1 MTPIRTLAILA
12 ALGAATPALADGDI
26 AKGEK
31 TFKRCKSCHMIKNGD
46 EVIFKG
52 GKTGPNLYG
61 IIGRVAGT
69 AEGFKYSNSVIAAG
83 EAGLVW
89 DEEQIAKYVV
99 DPKAYLKEYLDDG
112 GAKSSMSFRLKK
124 GGEDVAA
131 YLASVSP
138 VMADNEAETMDATTD
153 TAVEEPKTET
163 TD

>member
-12 ALGAATPALADGDI
+12 ALGVAAPALAEGDI

-31 TFKRCKSCHMIKNGD
+31 AFKKCKSCHMIKNGD

-61 IIGRVAGT
+61 VIGRTAGSF
-69 AEGFKYSNSVIAAG
+69 EDFNYGGSIIAAG

-89 DEEQIAKYVV
+89 DEEQIAKYLVN
-99 DPKAYLKEYLDDG
+99 PKDYLKEILDDG
-112 GAKSSMSFRLKK
+112 SAKSAMSFRLKK

-138 VMADNEAETMDATTD
+138 AVEAGAEAAEETTEEMS
-153 TAVEEPKTET
+153 EEPKTET

>member
-12 ALGAATPALADGDI
+12 AFAAASPAFAEGDV

-31 TFKRCKSCHMIKNGD
+31 IFKKCKACHMIVNGD

-61 IIGRVAGT
+61 VVGRPA
-69 AEGFKYSNSVIAAG
+69 ASYEGFKYGKSILAAG

-89 DEEQIAKYVV
+89 DEEQIAKYVA
-99 DPKAYLKEYLDDG
+99 DPKAYLKEILDDG
-112 GAKSSMSFRLKK
+112 AAKSKMSFRLKK

-131 YLASVSP
+131 YLASVGP
-138 VMADNEAETMDATTD
+138 AMEEAAEAPAEEATE
-153 TAVEEPKTET
+153 VSN
-163 TD
+163 

>member
-12 ALGAATPALADGDI
+12 ALSAASPALAEGNV

-31 TFKRCKSCHMIKNGD
+31 TFKKCKACHMIVNGD

-61 IIGRVAGT
+61 IIGRAAAT
-69 AEGFKYSNSVIAAG
+69 TEGFKYGKSLTAAG
-83 EAGLVW
+83 VAGLVW
-89 DEEQIAKYVV
+89 DEALVAEYAK
-99 DPKAYLKEYLDDG
+99 DPKAFLKAYLDDS

-131 YLASVSP
+131 FLASVAP
-138 VMADNEAETMDATTD
+138 APEATEGETATTD
-153 TAVEEPKTET
+153 
-163 TD
+163 